1 MFTCEAVSKGDP
13 AEAWELLASPGRW
26 HEWAPHVRGA
36 RGLGEPMV
44 QEGRRGWVRLLGVF
58 PVPARITEVSDG
70 RSWAWQVGPAW
81 MNHRVEPGAGG
92 CLVAVDISAPA
103 PLEAPLRAF
112 YSPLVERLLAR
123 LADRAASRA

>member
-1 MFTCEAVSKGDP
+1 MFTCQSSSQGDP
-13 AEAWELLASPGRW
+13 AAAWELIASPARW

-36 RGLGEPMV
+36 WGLGDPMV
-44 QEGRRGWVRLLGVF
+44 EQGRRGWVRLLGVV
-58 PVPARITEVSDG
+58 PVPARITEVQAG

-81 MNHRVEPGAGG
+81 MNHRVEPGPDG
-92 CLVAVDISAPA
+92 CLVAVDISAPG